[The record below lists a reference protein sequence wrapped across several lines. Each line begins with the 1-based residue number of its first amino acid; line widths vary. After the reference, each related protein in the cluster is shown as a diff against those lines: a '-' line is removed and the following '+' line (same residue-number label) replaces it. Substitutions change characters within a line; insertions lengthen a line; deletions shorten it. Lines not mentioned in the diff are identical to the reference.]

1 MKLQGSIK
9 EVEDAKHQHLVKELL
24 VKTILM
30 SSLNY
35 FQWSLETCIRIC
47 ILTTPK
53 QDSKSRRKKSL
64 SEALDNRQL
73 TRKDLLMK

>member
-35 FQWSLETCIRIC
+35 CQGSLETCI
-47 ILTTPK
+47 
-53 QDSKSRRKKSL
+53 
-64 SEALDNRQL
+64 
-73 TRKDLLMK
+73 